1 MIRNAFYDSIP
12 AVEPG
17 FDMRKIV
24 TGTFVTLDGVMQ
36 APGGP
41 EEDREGGF
49 AQGGWS
55 FGYWDQMMG
64 DVMGKMMKSPFEL
77 LLGKKT
83 YDIFAAY
90 WPNAKSDLDVKEK
103 FNSTRKY
110 VVSKRPVKL
119 SWQNSTLVTGDV
131 VKEIK
136 RLKAMDGPD
145 LLVQGS
151 GKLIQTL
158 LAHDLIDTM
167 HVWTF
172 PVTVGAGKRLF
183 AEGTRAEGLKLVNSQ
198 ISTTGVVMATY
209 EKAGEIKKG
218 SFPD

>member
-1 MIRNAFYDSIP
+1 
-12 AVEPG
+12 
-17 FDMRKIV
+17 MRKIV

-41 EEDREGGF
+41 EEDRDSGF

-55 FGYWDQMMG
+55 FGYWDNIMG
-64 DVMGKMMKSPFEL
+64 EVMSGYMQQPFEL

-90 WPNAKSDLDVKEK
+90 WPNAKTDKVVADK

-110 VVSKRPVKL
+110 VVSKHPVKL
-119 SWQNSTLVTGDV
+119 SWAHSTLVTGDV
-131 VKEIK
+131 PKEIYK
-136 RLKAMDGPD
+136 LKQMDAPD

-158 LAHDLIDTM
+158 LSHDLIDRM

-172 PVTVGAGKRLF
+172 PVTVGSGKRLF
-183 AEGTRAEGLKLVNSQ
+183 AEGTRPAGLKMVDSK
-198 ISTTGVVMATY
+198 ISTTGVVIATY
-209 EKAGEIKKG
+209 EKEGPIKKG
-218 SFPD
+218 SFATQT